1 MIILDKKLGGFMK
14 YKIFTYGCQ
23 ANEHDSE
30 RIAYILEDLGYKP
43 TDNEK
48 EADFIVYNTCLIR
61 ENAELKVYGHLGA
74 IKKLKEERP
83 EMILAV
89 CGCMMST
96 GEAKDVIRQKYKH
109 VDIIFG
115 TRNIDKL
122 PELISLHKTTG
133 SMIVDVEEYKDQE
146 HAYVRQSD
154 FSAYVTIMN
163 GCNNFCTYCI
173 VPYARGRETSR
184 PMAEIVAEVKN
195 LANRGYKEVT
205 LLGQNVNS
213 YGKDIGHTFPEL
225 LYAIDKEVKNLEIL
239 RFMTSHP
246 KDLSDELIKAMG
258 EIKMLAKHFH
268 LPLQSG
274 SDKVLKEMN
283 RRYDSKTYIEMAEK
297 LRAEVPDICL
307 TTDIIVGF
315 PGETDQDHQ
324 DTIEL
329 CKKVRFDSAFTFIYS
344 PREGTPAANREDQIP
359 KEVQSKRFQELL
371 DVIYPIFNEKN
382 KAEIGKVHKVIVESK
397 SKNNDDVLSGRTF
410 SNKLIHFKGDESL
423 IGNIVEVKVLRNTSF
438 TLEGEICD

>member
-1 MIILDKKLGGFMK
+1 MK

-43 TDNEK
+43 TDDVN

-74 IKKLKEERP
+74 IKRLKKEKP
-83 EMILAV
+83 DLILAV

-96 GEAKDVIRQKYKH
+96 GQAREVIREKYKH

-122 PELISLHKTTG
+122 PELVSLHKTTNT
-133 SMIVDVEEYKDQE
+133 MVVDVEEYKDQD
-146 HAYVRQSD
+146 HAYIRQSD
-154 FSAYVTIMN
+154 FSAYVSIMN

-173 VPYARGRETSR
+173 VPYARGREASR
-184 PMAEIVAEVKN
+184 PLKEIVQEVKD

-225 LYAIDKEVKNLEIL
+225 LYAIDKEVDNLDVL

-246 KDLSDELIKAMG
+246 KDLSDELIDAIA
-258 EIKMLAKHFH
+258 EIDMLAKHFH

-283 RRYDSKTYIEMAEK
+283 RKYDSESYLKLVKK
-297 LRAEVPDICL
+297 LRSKIPEISI

-315 PGETDQDHQ
+315 PGETEEDHRQ
-324 DTIEL
+324 TMDL
-329 CKKVRFDSAFTFIYS
+329 CRKVEFDSAFTFIYS
-344 PREGTPAANREDQIP
+344 PREGTPAAKRDDQVP
-359 KEVQSKRFQELL
+359 KDVQSRRFQELL

-382 KAEIGKVHKVIVESK
+382 KAEIGKIHKVIVEST
-397 SKNNDDVLSGRTF
+397 SKNNDSMLSGRTF
-410 SNKLIHFKGDESL
+410 SNKLIHFEGDKSL
-423 IGNIVEVKVLRNTSF
+423 IGQVVKVKVKKHTSF
-438 TLEGEICD
+438 TLEGEICE

>member
-1 MIILDKKLGGFMK
+1 MK

-43 TDNEK
+43 TDDEN

-74 IKKLKEERP
+74 IKRLKKSKP
-83 EMILAV
+83 DMIIAV

-96 GEAKDVIRQKYKH
+96 GEARNVIQEKYKH

-122 PELISLHKTTG
+122 PELISLHKTTNQ
-133 SMIVDVEEYKDQE
+133 MIVDVEEYKDVD
-146 HAYVRQSD
+146 HAYIRQHD
-154 FSAYVTIMN
+154 FSAYVSIMN

-173 VPYARGRETSR
+173 VPYARGRESSR
-184 PMAEIVAEVKN
+184 PLEEIVEEVKN
-195 LANRGYKEVT
+195 LADRGYKEVT

-213 YGKDIGHTFPEL
+213 YGKDLGHSFPEL
-225 LYAIDKEVKNLEIL
+225 LYAIDKEVKNLDIL

-246 KDLSDELIKAMG
+246 KDLSDELIQAMAD
-258 EIKMLAKHFH
+258 IKMIARHFH

-283 RRYDSKTYIEMAEK
+283 RKYSSDDYLQLVEK
-297 LRAEVPDICL
+297 LRDKMPDIVI

-315 PGETDQDHQ
+315 PGETEEDHQ
-324 DTIEL
+324 ATIDL
-329 CKKVRFDSAFTFIYS
+329 CKKARFDSAFTFIYS
-344 PREGTPAANREDQIP
+344 PREGTPAAKREDQIP
-359 KEVQSKRFQELL
+359 KDVALRRFQELL
-371 DVIYPIFNEKN
+371 DEIYPIFNENN
-382 KAEIGKVHKVIVESK
+382 KKEEGKVHKVIVENV
-397 SKNNDDVLSGRTF
+397 SKNNDEMLSGRTF

-423 IGNIVEVKVLRNTSF
+423 IGQVVDVMVTNHTSF
-438 TLEGEICD
+438 TLEGDLIK

>member
-1 MIILDKKLGGFMK
+1 MK

-30 RIAYILEDLGYKP
+30 RIAYLLEDQGYTP

-48 EADFIVYNTCLIR
+48 DADFIVYNTCLIR

-74 IKKLKEERP
+74 IKKLKEEKP
-83 EMILAV
+83 DLILAV

-96 GEAKDVIRQKYKH
+96 GPARDVIQEKYRH

-122 PELISLHKTTG
+122 PELIALHKSSG
-133 SMIVDVEEYKDQE
+133 KMIVDVDEYKDAVD
-146 HAYVRQSD
+146 AYVRQND
-154 FSAYVTIMN
+154 YSAYVSIMS
-163 GCNNFCTYCI
+163 GCNNFCSYCI
-173 VPYARGRETSR
+173 VPYARGREASR
-184 PMAEIVAEVKN
+184 PLEDIVEEVKE
-195 LANRGYKEVT
+195 LANQGYKEVT

-225 LYAIDKEVKNLEIL
+225 LYALDKEVKNLEIL

-246 KDLSDELIKAMG
+246 KDLSDELIKAMA
-258 EIKMLAKHFH
+258 EIPMIAKHFH

-283 RRYDSKTYIEMAEK
+283 RKYNSQQYLELIKK
-297 LRAEVPDICL
+297 LRQAMPDISI

-315 PGETDQDHQ
+315 PGETEEDHQ
-324 DTIEL
+324 QTIEV
-329 CKKVRFDSAFTFIYS
+329 CKEAAFDSAFTFIYS
-344 PREGTPAANREDQIP
+344 ARPGTPAAKREDHIP

-371 DVIYPIFNEKN
+371 EVIYPIFNQKN
-382 KAEIGKVHKVIVESK
+382 AAELGKTHRVLVEDV
-397 SKNNDDVLSGRTF
+397 SKNNDEMLSGRTF
-410 SNKLIHFKGDESL
+410 SNKLIHMRGDQNL
-423 IGNIVEVKVLRNTSF
+423 IGKTVDVKVSKHTSF
-438 TLEGEICD
+438 TLEGEIIG

>member
-1 MIILDKKLGGFMK
+1 MK

-30 RIAYILEDLGYKP
+30 RIAYILEDLGYQP
-43 TDNEK
+43 TDDEN
-48 EADFIVYNTCLIR
+48 EADFIAYNTCLIR

-74 IKKLKEERP
+74 IKKLKKEKP
-83 EMILAV
+83 DMILAV

-96 GEAKDVIRQKYKH
+96 GEARNVIKEKYKH

-122 PELISLHKTTG
+122 PELISLHKTTN
-133 SMIVDVEEYKDQE
+133 SMIVDIEEYKDEE

-154 FSAYVTIMN
+154 FSAYVSIMN

-173 VPYARGRETSR
+173 VPYARGRESSR
-184 PMAEIVAEVKN
+184 PLKEIVQEVKN
-195 LANRGYKEVT
+195 LAKRGYKEVT

-225 LYAIDKEVKNLEIL
+225 LYAIDKEVNNLEIL

-258 EIKMLAKHFH
+258 EIDMLAKHFH

-283 RRYDSKTYIEMAEK
+283 RKYDSKTYLELVDK
-297 LRAEVPDICL
+297 LRAEVPDISI

-315 PGETDQDHQ
+315 PGETEEDHQ
-324 DTIEL
+324 ATIEL
-329 CKKVRFDSAFTFIYS
+329 CKKARFDSAFTFIYS
-344 PREGTPAANREDQIP
+344 PREGTPAAKREDQIP
-359 KEVQSKRFQELL
+359 KDVHSRRFQELL

-382 KAEIGKVHKVIVESK
+382 KAEIGKIHKVIVEST
-397 SKNNDDVLSGRTF
+397 SKNNENMLSGRTF
-410 SNKLIHFKGDESL
+410 SNKLIHFKGDKSL
-423 IGNIVEVKVLRNTSF
+423 IGQVVKVKITNHTSF

>member
-1 MIILDKKLGGFMK
+1 MK

-43 TDNEK
+43 TDDEN

-74 IKKLKEERP
+74 IKRLKKSKP
-83 EMILAV
+83 DMILAV

-96 GEAKDVIRQKYKH
+96 GEARNVIQEKYKH

-122 PELISLHKTTG
+122 PELISLHKTTNQ
-133 SMIVDVEEYKDQE
+133 MIVDVEEYKDVD
-146 HAYVRQSD
+146 HAYIRQHD
-154 FSAYVTIMN
+154 FSAYVSIMN

-173 VPYARGRETSR
+173 VPYARGRESSR
-184 PMAEIVAEVKN
+184 PLEEIVKEVKN
-195 LANRGYKEVT
+195 LADRGYKEVT

-213 YGKDIGHTFPEL
+213 YGKDLGHSFPEL

-246 KDLSDELIKAMG
+246 KDLSHELIQAMAD
-258 EIKMLAKHFH
+258 IKMIARHFH

-283 RRYDSKTYIEMAEK
+283 RKYKSEDYLKLVEK
-297 LRAEVPDICL
+297 LRAKMPDIAI

-315 PGETDQDHQ
+315 PGETEEDHQ
-324 DTIEL
+324 ATIEL
-329 CKKVRFDSAFTFIYS
+329 CKKARFDSAFTFIYS
-344 PREGTPAANREDQIP
+344 PREGTPAAKREDQIP
-359 KEVQSKRFQELL
+359 KDVASRRFQELL
-371 DVIYPIFNEKN
+371 DVIYPIFNENN
-382 KAEIGKVHKVIVESK
+382 KKEEGKVHKVIVETV
-397 SKNNDDVLSGRTF
+397 SKNNDEMLSGRTF
-410 SNKLIHFKGDESL
+410 SNKLIHFKGDASL
-423 IGNIVEVKVLRNTSF
+423 IGQIVKVKVTSHTSF
-438 TLEGEICD
+438 TLEGDLVN

>member
-1 MIILDKKLGGFMK
+1 MK

-30 RIAYILEDLGYKP
+30 RIAYILENLGYKP
-43 TDNEK
+43 TDDEN

-74 IKKLKEERP
+74 IKRLKKSKP
-83 EMILAV
+83 DMVLAV

-96 GEAKDVIRQKYKH
+96 GEARNVIQEKYKH

-122 PELISLHKTTG
+122 PELISLHKTTNQ
-133 SMIVDVEEYKDQE
+133 MVVDIEEYKDVD
-146 HAYVRQSD
+146 HAYIRQHD

-173 VPYARGRETSR
+173 VPYARGRESSR
-184 PMAEIVAEVKN
+184 PLEEIVSEVKN

-213 YGKDIGHTFPEL
+213 YGKDLGHSFPDL

-246 KDLSDELIKAMG
+246 KDLSDELIQAMAD
-258 EIKMLAKHFH
+258 IKMIARHFH

-283 RRYDSKTYIEMAEK
+283 RKYSSEDYLRLIDK
-297 LRAEVPDICL
+297 LRAKMPNIAI

-315 PGETDQDHQ
+315 PGETEEDHQ
-324 DTIEL
+324 QTIDL
-329 CKKVRFDSAFTFIYS
+329 CRKARFDSAFTFIYS
-344 PREGTPAANREDQIP
+344 PREGTPAAKRKDQVP
-359 KEVQSKRFQELL
+359 KDVASRRFQELL
-371 DVIYPIFNEKN
+371 DVIYPIFNENN
-382 KAEIGKVHKVIVESK
+382 KKEEGKVHKVIVETV
-397 SKNNDDVLSGRTF
+397 SKNNEEMLSGRTF
-410 SNKLIHFKGDESL
+410 SNKLIHFKGDKSL
-423 IGNIVEVKVLRNTSF
+423 IGQVVEVKVTNHTSF
-438 TLEGEICD
+438 TLEGDIVR

>member
-1 MIILDKKLGGFMK
+1 MK

-30 RIAYILEDLGYKP
+30 KIAFILEKLGY
-43 TDNEK
+43 TATEDEK
-48 EADFIVYNTCLIR
+48 EADFIAYNTCLIR

-74 IKKLKEERP
+74 IKKLKESKP
-83 EMILAV
+83 DMILAV

-96 GEAKDVIRQKYKH
+96 GPARQVIKDKYKH

-115 TRNIDKL
+115 TANIDKL
-122 PELISLHKTTG
+122 PELISLHKTTNK
-133 SMIVDVEEYKDQE
+133 MIVDIDEYRDDE
-146 HAYVRQSD
+146 LGYVRAND

-173 VPYARGRETSR
+173 VPYARGREQSR
-184 PMAEIVAEVKN
+184 PIEDIVAEVKN

-246 KDLSDELIKAMG
+246 KDLSDDLIKAMS
-258 EIKMLAKHFH
+258 EIDMLAKHFH
-268 LPLQSG
+268 LPAQSG

-283 RRYDSKTYIEMAEK
+283 RHYTSAQYLELVDK
-297 LRAEVPDICL
+297 LRLAMPDIAI
-307 TTDIIVGF
+307 TTDLIVGF
-315 PGETDQDHQ
+315 PGETEEDHKA
-324 DTIEL
+324 TLEL
-329 CKKVRFDSAFTFIYS
+329 CKKVRYDSAFTFIYS
-344 PREGTPAANREDQIP
+344 PRPGTPAAEREDQIDH
-359 KEVQSKRFQELL
+359 ETQSRRFQELL

-382 KAEIGKVHKVIVESK
+382 KAEVGKIHKVILESV
-397 SKNNDDVLSGRTF
+397 SKNNPEMLSGRTF
-410 SNKLIHFKGDESL
+410 SNKLIHVKADKSM
-423 IGNIVEVKVLRNTSF
+423 IGQVVKVKVNNFTSF
-438 TLEGEICD
+438 TLEGEICE

>member
-1 MIILDKKLGGFMK
+1 MK

-43 TDNEK
+43 TDDEND
-48 EADFIVYNTCLIR
+48 ADFIVYNTCLIR

-74 IKKLKEERP
+74 IKRLKKSKP
-83 EMILAV
+83 NMILAV

-96 GEAKDVIRQKYKH
+96 GEARNVIQEKYKH

-122 PELISLHKTTG
+122 PELISLHKTTNQ
-133 SMIVDVEEYKDQE
+133 MVVDVEEYKDVD
-146 HAYVRQSD
+146 HAYIRQHD
-154 FSAYVTIMN
+154 FSAYVSIMN

-173 VPYARGRETSR
+173 VPYARGRESSR
-184 PMAEIVAEVKN
+184 PLEEIVNEVKN
-195 LANRGYKEVT
+195 LADRGYKEVT

-213 YGKDIGHTFPEL
+213 YGKDLGHSFPEL
-225 LYAIDKEVKNLEIL
+225 LYAIDKEVKNLDIL

-246 KDLSDELIKAMG
+246 KDLSDELIQAMAD
-258 EIKMLAKHFH
+258 IKMIARHFH

-283 RRYDSKTYIEMAEK
+283 RKYSSDDYLQLVEK
-297 LRAEVPDICL
+297 LRAKMPDIAI

-315 PGETDQDHQ
+315 PGETEEDHQ
-324 DTIEL
+324 ATIDL
-329 CKKVRFDSAFTFIYS
+329 CKKARFDSAFTFIYS
-344 PREGTPAANREDQIP
+344 PREGTPAAKREDQIP
-359 KEVQSKRFQELL
+359 KDVASRRFQELL
-371 DVIYPIFNEKN
+371 DEIYPIFNENN
-382 KAEIGKVHKVIVESK
+382 KKEEGKVHKVIVENV
-397 SKNNDDVLSGRTF
+397 SKNNDEMLSGRTF
-410 SNKLIHFKGDESL
+410 SNKLIHFKGDDSL
-423 IGNIVEVKVLRNTSF
+423 IGQVVDVKVTNHTSF
-438 TLEGEICD
+438 TLEGDLIK